1 MSRHALCHCTHW
13 GFRYKLKGPTMSVN
27 EQIRLEMHLKLRDVL
42 GEKVADMLMDHLP
55 PSGWGDVA
63 RKSDLELLAAEVR
76 HLSQT
81 MDVRFGH
88 IELRFSSIDSRLRG
102 VVAGMWAMGGIMSA
116 SLVAIL
122 ARL

>member
-1 MSRHALCHCTHW
+1 
-13 GFRYKLKGPTMSVN
+13 MSVN

-102 VVAGMWAMGGIMSA
+102 VVAGMWAMGGIISA